1 MDNVLFGM
9 LYISEDGDIYKKSY
23 VLILNIILSYLFF
36 KNEDWLSQQWNV
48 HPLDIFPRTDSTS

>member
-1 MDNVLFGM
+1 M

-23 VLILNIILSYLFF
+23 VLILNIILSYLFL